1 MSNEIKV
8 AAASV
13 AAVPASATVRPR
25 LDSIDLLRGL
35 IMVLMALDHVRDFFS
50 RDIIL
55 PDNLSGTPPALFF
68 TRWITHFCAPA
79 FVFLAGTSAF
89 LYGTLGRSKQQL
101 SRFLWTRG
109 LWLVVLE
116 MTIVAWAWHFDVTYP
131 RIAFMVIWAL
141 GISMIALAGLVR
153 LPMRWIIGLGAAMVA
168 GHNLLDPIYLS
179 PIGLAFRALGASA
192 RCSKTNGA
200 HQPHHALFPL
210 PNHPVD
216 RRDGLRLRFRAN
228 FSAASGCAATL
239 VDPPGSGPDSGLC
252 LAASVQPLW

>member
-8 AAASV
+8 AASSV

-89 LYGTLGRSKQQL
+89 LYGARGRSKQQL

-153 LPMRWIIGLGAAMVA
+153 LPMRWIIGLGAAMIA
-168 GHNLLDPIYLS
+168 GHNLLDPI
-179 PIGLAFRALGASA
+179 
-192 RCSKTNGA
+192 T
-200 HQPHHALFPL
+200 FPQS
-210 PNHPVD
+210 D
-216 RRDGLRLRFRAN
+216 WRF
-228 FSAASGCAATL
+228 
-239 VDPPGSGPDSGLC
+239 VP
-252 LAASVQPLW
+252 W